1 MKSRVVL
8 VADADKEWR
17 DAKLCRFVRDAEEN
31 PILTFTKWNGK
42 TGRSRWLAIRGHQ
55 LCEVQRIDDIR
66 SLFAPRNVVVQDGS
80 LLVVTPMDPLFLLL
94 EQLAHWTRNTQF
106 CALHD
111 IMESCG
117 IPLHGISRW
126 NASAISNLCDIDGSD
141 DRLDILCVRRNDTK
155 ITAWLRKKVDR
166 IQALGV
172 APTRS
177 SSNDCT
183 TVERFQR
190 PPDEDTTAPTQPNTE
205 IDADDKH
212 RALQTAIS
220 ILSEYLDE
228 CWTQLVVASYGLSP
242 TEWLK
247 KIKTKGVVAGPS
259 DIAAKYDARQ
269 QSATTPAKRPAPAST
284 KSTLTKKKTPPVTGM
299 KSIASF
305 FGK

>member
-205 IDADDKH
+205 AMTRSFSCWRADLAKNLF
-212 RALQTAIS
+212 RSMPTTSTERCRPRFPSCQST
-220 ILSEYLDE
+220 
-228 CWTQLVVASYGLSP
+228 WTSAGLS
-242 TEWLK
+242 WLWRRM
-247 KIKTKGVVAGPS
+247 GYPPPS
-259 DIAAKYDARQ
+259 
-269 QSATTPAKRPAPAST
+269 
-284 KSTLTKKKTPPVTGM
+284 G
-299 KSIASF
+299 
-305 FGK
+305 